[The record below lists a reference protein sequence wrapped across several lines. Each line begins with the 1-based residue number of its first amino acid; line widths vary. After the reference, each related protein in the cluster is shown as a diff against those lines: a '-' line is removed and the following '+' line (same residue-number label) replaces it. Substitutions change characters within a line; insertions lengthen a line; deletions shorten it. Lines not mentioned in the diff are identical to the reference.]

1 MLYMSEVSGSFGPQ
15 LRAELA
21 TTQAYLAR
29 RALGIEVGTVHGL
42 EQRAAEARRARSE
55 ARQPEVVAQIR
66 ADAREFAAVMGEQGF
81 QPTHYLRRMVPQT
94 DLSRQMG
101 PLGSDMSELQTPV
114 WPVTT
119 QRIGGW
125 SAEGYGRFGA
135 YNYVYY
141 AQFTGIA
148 VDADGNLWNYAQ
160 RQAYKAGP
168 SEEGPGEAP
177 DLQLRGMLE
186 FAGRAGEH
194 QLAPVELINP
204 HMDHVAAHPAVRQ
217 FRQSLVAVAA
227 QQAELYQ

>member
-1 MLYMSEVSGSFGPQ
+1 MLYMSEYQGTFGAY

-21 TTQAYLAR
+21 TAQSYHAR
-29 RALGIEVGTVHGL
+29 RALGVEAVRGGMDI
-42 EQRAAEARRARSE
+42 QAAEARRERSE
-55 ARQPEVVAQIR
+55 ARRPQVFAQIQ
-66 ADAREFAAVMGEQGF
+66 ADAREFAAVMAERGI

-94 DLSRQMG
+94 DMARMMG
-101 PLGSDMSELQTPV
+101 PMGTNVSELQTPV
-114 WPVTT
+114 WPITV
-119 QRIGGW
+119 QRMGGW
-125 SAEGYGRFGA
+125 AAEGYGSFGA
-135 YNYVYY
+135 YNYTYY

-160 RQAYKAGP
+160 RQSYNAGP
-168 SEEGPGEAP
+168 NEIGPGEAP

-194 QLAPVELINP
+194 QLAPIDQINP
-204 HMDHVAAHPAVRQ
+204 HQDHVEAHPAVRQ